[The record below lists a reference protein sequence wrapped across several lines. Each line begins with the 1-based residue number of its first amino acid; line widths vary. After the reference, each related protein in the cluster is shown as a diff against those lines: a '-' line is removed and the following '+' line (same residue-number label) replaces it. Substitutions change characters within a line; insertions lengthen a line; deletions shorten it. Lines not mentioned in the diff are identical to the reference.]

1 MNAIATPPFNTDS
14 VIQQLKQIVADDQ
27 ITPWASLTDAA
38 RSPLQSALVP
48 TCQPACVVFPQT
60 QTELAEFVACAHH
73 NRWRI
78 LPYGSG
84 TKLHWGGLSDQIAIA
99 LSTTR
104 LNRLIDHAVGDL
116 TVTAEAGMTLA
127 TLQGILAR
135 GNQFL
140 TVDPSYGDRATLGG
154 IVATADTGSL
164 RQRYNGVRDLLIGIS
179 FVRSDGKLTQAG
191 GRVVKNVAGYDLM
204 KLLTGSWGTLGVISQ
219 LTFRIYP
226 LPPASQTV
234 VLFGETVGKAIAAI
248 RASGLSPVALDCLTP
263 TLTQELSLGSGSVI
277 NSSVI
282 NSSVINSSVTNS
294 SVINSSAIICQFQT
308 LDVSIAT
315 QTEQLIAIGEACGL
329 QAIALTGAAET
340 ELWSKLRSCHESPTA
355 IACKLGLLPTKLEEA
370 LGRIQTELPGA
381 IALFH
386 AGSGLGWLN
395 WQDPN
400 PQSLLVP
407 ILKLRQF
414 CQQNGGFLSVLN
426 APIELRQTMDLWGYN
441 GNAIALMRGIK
452 QQFDAENILSPGRF
466 IC

>member
-263 TLTQELSLGSGSVI
+263 TLTQALSLGKSP
-277 NSSVI
+277 
-282 NSSVINSSVTNS
+282 
-294 SVINSSAIICQFQT
+294 AIICQFQT

>member
-282 NSSVINSSVTNS
+282 NSS
-294 SVINSSAIICQFQT
+294 AIICQFQT